1 MPREFQKKRR
11 KANKD
16 GISTAQEDVA
26 AAKVIPKIK
35 PTLPAAIL
43 EEDSAVGQSTVQVA
57 SSEDWPLL
65 DPDTKAYW
73 KQIEG
78 KILELERLGITDA
91 SNEDPDTEDGQS
103 CMSVLVTVCSSVLS
117 REENIAQNSLDE
129 SARE

>member
-35 PTLPAAIL
+35 PTLPDAIL
-43 EEDSAVGQSTVQVA
+43 EEDSAVGQSTVKVA

-91 SNEDPDTEDGQS
+91 SNEDPDAEDGLS
-103 CMSVLVTVCSSVLS
+103 YTFLHPITVCSYGAVKRGRYCSEQS
-117 REENIAQNSLDE
+117 
-129 SARE
+129 